1 MVSKELYCGCY
12 RVPLGCSD
20 VYCKLLVFNFSF
32 VTGFLVGFVQFC
44 CVEALVFFFCL
55 ALVVV
60 VGVCTCTFLC
70 CWPPSPPQ
78 DQPRTPGSH
87 RLPLLS
93 TSWSLPGLSGSL
105 DS

>member
-44 CVEALVFFFCL
+44 CVEALVFFFVWL
-55 ALVVV
+55 
-60 VGVCTCTFLC
+60 
-70 CWPPSPPQ
+70 
-78 DQPRTPGSH
+78 
-87 RLPLLS
+87 
-93 TSWSLPGLSGSL
+93 WSL
-105 DS
+105 